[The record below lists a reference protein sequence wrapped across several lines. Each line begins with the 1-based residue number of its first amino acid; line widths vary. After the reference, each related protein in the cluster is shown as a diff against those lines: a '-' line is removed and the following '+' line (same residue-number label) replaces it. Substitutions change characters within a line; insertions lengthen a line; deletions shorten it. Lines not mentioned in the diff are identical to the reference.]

1 MTPELT
7 TEEKHDEQRSQETL
21 SKGEKKDHS
30 FDLVYGLL
38 ADLKESFGRVD
49 ERTKA
54 IQEDI
59 RTVQEDIRTVRTDL
73 KGTAGKP
80 TVWTVC
86 AMIITVV
93 LGMGTLIYHAVQT
106 HSHPHT
112 TTAPP
117 PPKGP

>member
-1 MTPELT
+1 MTPEFT
-7 TEEKHDEQRSQETL
+7 TEEEQDEQRSQETL
-21 SKGEKKDHS
+21 RKGEKKDHS

-38 ADLKESFGRVD
+38 VDLKESFGRVD

-54 IQEDI
+54 LQDNM

-73 KGTAGKP
+73 KGTADKQ

-86 AMIITVV
+86 AIIIAVV
-93 LGMGTLIYHAVQT
+93 LGVGTLIYQTVQT

-112 TTAPP
+112 AVPP